1 MDSLFR
7 TIAQSDLQTLA
18 ELQDAPS
25 DCDACSGVI
34 CLSKERQ
41 TYLFP
46 DGKAWRYRQTEVKD
60 SDGALYT
67 EAVFSDVTELYN
79 KNLELKAQ
87 IKRLKSISRELKW
100 LSDNALILTREK
112 EVLSA
117 KTKLHDDMG
126 AGLIAIRHILNN
138 NGTQEAATAV
148 DVFRRAVSAIKYDNA
163 YPRGRSELDR
173 FLQDAAAIGIKVDL
187 SGELPRQEELRR
199 VMILAMRE
207 CLTNSVRHAG
217 AATIHITAEN
227 KGDSVSM
234 KITNDGRAPETE
246 VVPKGGLEKE
256 NIHSTESSGELM
268 LTLMA
273 AFAESESETMSAN
286 IKWGKRRRYEQG
298 ITGSITLN
306 GMYGFRQNKGVV
318 TVVEDEA
325 ELVRRIYKDFIDGYS
340 YGEIADRLIAD
351 EVPTRMP
358 GASWAKTTVQH
369 IIRNEKYCGDCL
381 FQKAFIANPI
391 THQQVRNNGEL
402 PKYLVEDCL
411 PAIVDKETWK
421 LAQAVAARHTPH
433 RQAPNERYPFTGKLF
448 CGICGKSYYYYHY
461 TTTNKQPLAA
471 YRCMSRKTQSAV
483 EVPGQ
488 TYTPPHK
495 ATFNLNASPELI
507 AYRERYCKP
516 PKERPMLC
524 TDIRISID
532 LPQKAFCR
540 AWNLIV
546 AKKLRYQATLR
557 STVDNAEDI
566 LVRYRAEEMCLLID
580 EIGKINEFS
589 YPLMLK
595 TLDRVVVNTNGKLSF
610 IFQSG
615 IKITV

>member
-1 MDSLFR
+1 MILFKRIITCRCDYAIIHFFQQLIQSLDRIF
-7 TIAQSDLQTLA
+7 SDLVNQSFGRDYPGEIQLFTFLDFVFNEDLHDKRFA
-18 ELQDAPS
+18 HRGRRRITECTIIQLIINVFLRNKEALVPFRRDGQIITYECCVGFLLKRSFSIAGFI
-25 DCDACSGVI
+25 CCSGNL
-34 CLSKERQ
+34 C
-41 TYLFP
+41 
-46 DGKAWRYRQTEVKD
+46 ATEVAD
-60 SDGALYT
+60 AR
-67 EAVFSDVTELYN
+67 
-79 KNLELKAQ
+79 KNRTGIICNILIVRLQFKK
-87 IKRLKSISRELKW
+87 KR
-100 LSDNALILTREK
+100 
-112 EVLSA
+112 
-117 KTKLHDDMG
+117 DD
-126 AGLIAIRHILNN
+126 
-138 NGTQEAATAV
+138 
-148 DVFRRAVSAIKYDNA
+148 
-163 YPRGRSELDR
+163 
-173 FLQDAAAIGIKVDL
+173 
-187 SGELPRQEELRR
+187 
-199 VMILAMRE
+199 
-207 CLTNSVRHAG
+207 
-217 AATIHITAEN
+217 
-227 KGDSVSM
+227 
-234 KITNDGRAPETE
+234 
-246 VVPKGGLEKE
+246 
-256 NIHSTESSGELM
+256 
-268 LTLMA
+268 
-273 AFAESESETMSAN
+273 
-286 IKWGKRRRYEQG
+286 
-298 ITGSITLN
+298 N

-318 TVVEDEA
+318 TIVEDEA
-325 ELVRRIYKDFIDGYS
+325 DLVRRIYKDFIDGYS

-448 CGICGKSYYYYHY
+448 CGICGKPYCYYHY
-461 TTTNKQPLAA
+461 TTTNKQLLAA
-471 YRCMSRKTQSAV
+471 YRCMSRKTQSAA

-495 ATFNLNASPELI
+495 ATFNRNASAKLI

-524 TDIRISID
+524 TDVRIPTD

-557 STVDNAEDI
+557 STVDNAEDV
-566 LVRYRAEEMCLLID
+566 LVRYRAAEMCLLID

-595 TLDRVVVNTNGKLSF
+595 TLDRVVVNANGKLTF

>member
-1 MDSLFR
+1 MKMIEDCRSGHIDCIWTKSVSRFGR
-7 TIAQSDLQTLA
+7 NTVDTL
-18 ELQDAPS
+18 
-25 DCDACSGVI
+25 I
-34 CLSKERQ
+34 
-41 TYLFP
+41 
-46 DGKAWRYRQTEVKD
+46 
-60 SDGALYT
+60 YT
-67 EAVFSDVTELYN
+67 
-79 KNLELKAQ
+79 
-87 IKRLKSISRELKW
+87 RELRS
-100 LSDNALILTREK
+100 LGI
-112 EVLSA
+112 
-117 KTKLHDDMG
+117 
-126 AGLIAIRHILNN
+126 
-138 NGTQEAATAV
+138 
-148 DVFRRAVSAIKYDNA
+148 DVF
-163 YPRGRSELDR
+163 
-173 FLQDAAAIGIKVDL
+173 F
-187 SGELPRQEELRR
+187 
-199 VMILAMRE
+199 
-207 CLTNSVRHAG
+207 
-217 AATIHITAEN
+217 
-227 KGDSVSM
+227 
-234 KITNDGRAPETE
+234 
-246 VVPKGGLEKE
+246 EKE

-273 AFAESESETMSAN
+273 AFAESESETMSEN

-306 GMYGFRQNKGVV
+306 GMYGFRQNKGIV
-318 TVVEDEA
+318 TIVENEA

-340 YGEIADRLIAD
+340 YGEIADRLIA
-351 EVPTRMP
+351 EGVPTRMP

-421 LAQAVAARHTPH
+421 LAQAIAARHTPH
-433 RQAPNERYPFTGKLF
+433 KQASNERYPFTGKLF
-448 CGICGKSYYYYHY
+448 CGVCGKPYYYYHY
-461 TTTNKQPLAA
+461 TTTNKKSLAA
-471 YRCMSRKTQSAV
+471 YRCMSHKTQSAV
-483 EVPGQ
+483 EVAGQ

-495 ATFNLNASPELI
+495 ATFNRNASAKLI
-507 AYRERYCKP
+507 AYRERYCKS

-524 TDIRISID
+524 TDVRIPID

-557 STVDNAEDI
+557 STVDNAEDV

-580 EIGKINEFS
+580 EIGKITEFS